1 MAKLVLLSEGLTGR
15 SHELVAEKTT
25 IGRIEEN
32 TFQVPDASVSSRH
45 CEVLLRGSDVVV
57 KDLNSTN
64 GTYIEGQQISGEAV
78 LKPGQILRLG
88 QIQMRLESTS
98 TAAMPQ
104 RQSVDSTMIM
114 QRGTGGVSLNDL
126 EKGPIG
132 GGLDTKVFAKKTNRV
147 NLYFLIGGIILAG
160 VIAVGLWLAFSAVR
174 K

>member
-32 TFQVPDASVSSRH
+32 TFQIADPSVSSRH
-45 CEVLLRGSDVVV
+45 CEVLLRGPDVVV

-64 GTYIEGQQISGEAV
+64 GSFIEGQQIAGEAV

-88 QIQMRLESTS
+88 QIQMRLE
-98 TAAMPQ
+98 TAAAVQP
-104 RQSVDSTMIM
+104 RPSVDSTMIM

-126 EKGPIG
+126 EKGPVG
-132 GGLDTKVFAKKTNRV
+132 GGLDTKVFAKKTNKV
-147 NLYFLIGGIILAG
+147 NLYFLIGGIIIAL
-160 VIAVGLWLAFSAVR
+160 VILGGLFIAFSAV
-174 K
+174 KK